1 MGTTSFTLR
10 ATPSNLT
17 LPDLERICIL
27 DSYSYSPVPTVKQ
40 LDGSILQVRRDIDES
55 GRVLVPWQVPGF
67 GQLMNS
73 TTILMEREQ
82 PYPLGVELARGKVL
96 SIRSQLAD
104 WQMHNL
110 QVPEALDQLIQQT
123 THEFGHALMFP
134 VESANAQAVQML
146 PLAHRAAAE
155 LVHVYT
161 EQLFRFRHAQHGRFD
176 SHLTCR
182 IDRLPEGQIAS
193 FLHKCFNA
201 VSVPLTWRDVEKSE
215 SAYDWSHTDAVLRWA
230 HQHHLPVMAGPLID
244 FAWGLPDWLELWT
257 GDVPSL
263 AGFMCDYVQEV
274 VKRYKG
280 HFQRWQLTAGSNN
293 ADALG
298 LSEDD
303 LVRLTVRIA
312 EAAWQVKPDLELV
325 LGLSQP
331 WGEYLL
337 DEEHTY
343 SPFIFADTLLRAG
356 LQIAALD
363 LELHMGVG
371 QRGTYCRDLLET
383 SRMLDMYAMLGV
395 PLQVSLA
402 YPASDQPDKLS
413 RDPNAQVFGYWR
425 DGFTEEAQADWAA
438 QFTRLLICKP
448 RVRNV
453 TWVQLSDAQPHSLPN
468 CGLLDAQGRPRA
480 ALDRIRQL
488 REEHL
493 L

>member
-1 MGTTSFTLR
+1 
-10 ATPSNLT
+10 
-17 LPDLERICIL
+17 
-27 DSYSYSPVPTVKQ
+27 
-40 LDGSILQVRRDIDES
+40 
-55 GRVLVPWQVPGF
+55 
-67 GQLMNS
+67 
-73 TTILMEREQ
+73 
-82 PYPLGVELARGKVL
+82 
-96 SIRSQLAD
+96 
-104 WQMHNL
+104 
-110 QVPEALDQLIQQT
+110 
-123 THEFGHALMFP
+123 
-134 VESANAQAVQML
+134 
-146 PLAHRAAAE
+146 
-155 LVHVYT
+155 
-161 EQLFRFRHAQHGRFD
+161 
-176 SHLTCR
+176 
-182 IDRLPEGQIAS
+182 
-193 FLHKCFNA
+193 
-201 VSVPLTWRDVEKSE
+201 
-215 SAYDWSHTDAVLRWA
+215 
-230 HQHHLPVMAGPLID
+230 MAGPLID

-453 TWVQLSDAQPHSLPN
+453 TWVQLSDAQPHFLPN